1 MSPTN
6 KNKKSPFIVSKEAII
21 KVITESEIYPEIGKF
36 IKQQSKIQWLL
47 ASLIF
52 YRLAPESNRYE
63 WILKNKNLLKNIAS
77 STTGHLLEIYTPY
90 SENEKIFLKKLKEY
104 NKLRNELIHK
114 FFPLKEETLN
124 FKKEKEY
131 INQTI
136 KIGEEIEKMLLNQ
149 LKKEKLL

>member
-52 YRLAPESNRYE
+52 IGS
-63 WILKNKNLLKNIAS
+63 
-77 STTGHLLEIYTPY
+77 
-90 SENEKIFLKKLKEY
+90 
-104 NKLRNELIHK
+104 LRNLIGMNG
-114 FFPLKEETLN
+114 F
-124 FKKEKEY
+124 
-131 INQTI
+131 
-136 KIGEEIEKMLLNQ
+136 
-149 LKKEKLL
+149 